1 MIYTICNNKQP
12 SVDLVLP
19 DNMEEQ
25 LIIAIENHPILY
37 DKSLSTYKS
46 VNARET
52 AWKEV
57 AKDISSSGKFI

>member
-1 MIYTICNNKQP
+1 
-12 SVDLVLP
+12 
-19 DNMEEQ
+19 MEEQ